1 MRTTERYYYK
11 PKQRAQKYI
20 DSLDDEG
27 YFVLKSTG
35 HVFLV
40 DKKNKRMFLM
50 QGAPEGFEYNRAVK
64 HFNRVGYRIED
75 GSLI

>member
-1 MRTTERYYYK
+1 MRTTERYYYE

-20 DSLDDEG
+20 DSLEHQG

-50 QGAPEGFEYNRAVK
+50 QGEPEGLEYNRAVK
-64 HFNRVGYRIED
+64 NFNRVGYRIED

>member
-1 MRTTERYYYK
+1 MERTENYYYRPTK
-11 PKQRAQKYI
+11 RAQKYI
-20 DSLDDEG
+20 DSLEDEG

-40 DKKNKRMFLM
+40 DKKNKRLFLVR
-50 QGAPEGFEYNRAVK
+50 GEPEGLEYNRAVK
-64 HFNRVGYRIED
+64 NFNRVGYRIED